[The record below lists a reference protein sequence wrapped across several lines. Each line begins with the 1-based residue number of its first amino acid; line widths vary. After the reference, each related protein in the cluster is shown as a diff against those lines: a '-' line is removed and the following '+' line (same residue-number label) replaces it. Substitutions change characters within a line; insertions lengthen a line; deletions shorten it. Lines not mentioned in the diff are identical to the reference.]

1 VSRDPRQGG
10 TFALRGYP
18 AGYYVMG
25 VEREGCVTDRF
36 WVRLCGSCVDT
47 LAVALGT
54 PPCDLGCPH
63 VYKGDPRPHL
73 ACGARGPY
81 WWGVTPA
88 A

>member
-36 WVRLCGSCVDT
+36 WVRLCGSRVDT

-54 PPCDLGCPH
+54 PPCDLGCARTCTRAIRARTSRAAPA
-63 VYKGDPRPHL
+63 GRTG
-73 ACGARGPY
+73 GA
-81 WWGVTPA
+81 
-88 A
+88 